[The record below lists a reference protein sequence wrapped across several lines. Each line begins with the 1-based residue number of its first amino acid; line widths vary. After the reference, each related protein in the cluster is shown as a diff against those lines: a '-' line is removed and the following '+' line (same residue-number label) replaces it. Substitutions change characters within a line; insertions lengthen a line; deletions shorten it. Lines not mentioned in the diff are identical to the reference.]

1 MKIFYFSILK
11 ERIGT
16 FEEFEFDGTEE
27 ELKAYLCNKY
37 PHLCDIIKSSRFAK
51 ENEYVKEFK
60 NSDTVFA
67 IPPVSGG

>member
-1 MKIFYFSILK
+1 MKILYFSILK
-11 ERIGT
+11 EKIGA

-27 ELKAYLCNKY
+27 ELKAYLCSKY
-37 PHLCDIIKSSRFAK
+37 PYLCNIIKSSRFAK

-60 NSDTVFA
+60 NSDTIIA